1 MSVLEALLLVRL
13 DPEIAASEELEDR
26 GHVVPA
32 EVWSLSK
39 FVDRLPVDGIRSRSL
54 RHFHD
59 HRFTFAL
66 FIIFIYLGTSALFA
80 IGSNS
85 LHGVGVLLLEVFLHV
100 GPRERNK

>member
-13 DPEIAASEELEDR
+13 VPEVVGEELADR
-26 GHVVPA
+26 GHEVPA
-32 EVWSLSK
+32 EVWSLFK
-39 FVDRLPVDGIRSRSL
+39 FVEPLPVDDIRSRSL

-66 FIIFIYLGTSALFA
+66 FIIFIHLGTSALFA

-85 LHGVGVLLLEVFLHV
+85 LHGVGVLLLEVLLHV
-100 GPRERNK
+100 GPRERSK